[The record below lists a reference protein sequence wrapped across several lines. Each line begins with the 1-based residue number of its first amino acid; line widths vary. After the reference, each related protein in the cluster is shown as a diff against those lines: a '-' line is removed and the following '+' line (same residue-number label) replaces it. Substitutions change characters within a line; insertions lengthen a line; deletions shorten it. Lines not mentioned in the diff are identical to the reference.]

1 MNIASLAVES
11 TFVAVESTFVGIEST
26 FVGHR
31 KYLRLGFMNTVF
43 SLPGN
48 IHTDSH
54 TGVRAQWDAFLT
66 HLAQQVV
73 HADE

>member
-1 MNIASLAVES
+1 MNIASL
-11 TFVAVESTFVGIEST
+11 AVESTFVGIEST

-48 IHTDSH
+48 IHTYS
-54 TGVRAQWDAFLT
+54 DACI
-66 HLAQQVV
+66 
-73 HADE
+73 

>member
-1 MNIASLAVES
+1 MNIASLAVKVLS
-11 TFVAVESTFVGIEST
+11 LVLKVLSF
-26 FVGHR
+26 GHR
-31 KYLRLGFMNTVF
+31 KYLRLGFMNAVF

-54 TGVRAQWDAFLT
+54 TGVRAQWNAFLT